1 MGSKSA
7 VEHSKHRQCSPRSV
21 LWILCNHHLH
31 GFFFFRSQSP
41 QPLAKKHKKSN
52 QPPSG
57 LRSGWDSAIKQKFIA
72 PANKSNT
79 EDDDSLVQFKG
90 MVGDDE
96 DDKVEW
102 SVVVMDKGLKQALSD
117 MCVLLWSMETTTE

>member
-1 MGSKSA
+1 MDSMQLSSA
-7 VEHSKHRQCSPRSV
+7 C
-21 LWILCNHHLH
+21 
-31 GFFFFRSQSP
+31 FFFFRSQSP

-57 LRSGWDSAIKQKFIA
+57 LHSGWDSAIKQKFIA

-79 EDDDSLVQFKG
+79 EDDDSLVQFGG

-96 DDKVEW
+96 DDEVEQ
-102 SVVVMDKGLKQALSD
+102 SVIVTDKGLQQAPSD
-117 MCVLLWSMETTTE
+117 YVHTTLVHGNNNRMTNEFSHHL